1 MQGLGPDHRLEWCI
15 MEHHLRS
22 QPPAQPSTT
31 VPSSTSL
38 HPMVP
43 TTGWS
48 ETMQGREECPPCSDW
63 KELEGGSRDCL
74 PSLSPS
80 GFSFSIQVFLSI
92 SYVHVTDGEG
102 RGQRDSPGPRERREA
117 PGARRGSYKNPNAH
131 CRSPS
136 SRRQQ
141 SAAGPGRQRPGCG
154 GDGRPSCLPR
164 GGTHPKPQA
173 AMTRPR
179 PSPYSL
185 GKTNKKA

>member
-1 MQGLGPDHRLEWCI
+1 MQGLGPDHRPEWCI

-92 SYVHVTDGEG
+92 SYVHVTEGEG

-117 PGARRGSYKNPNAH
+117 PGARRGSYKNPMRVAA
-131 CRSPS
+131 PPPPDA
-136 SRRQQ
+136 SRAQLARGGSDQ
-141 SAAGPGRQRPGCG
+141 AAEGMAGPPAFPGEA
-154 GDGRPSCLPR
+154 RTQSHRL
-164 GGTHPKPQA
+164 Q
-173 AMTRPR
+173 
-179 PSPYSL
+179 
-185 GKTNKKA
+185 

>member
-80 GFSFSIQVFLSI
+80 GFSFSIQVFLST
-92 SYVHVTDGEG
+92 SLRAREGGRETAPALGNAERLPEQEGAPTKTQCALPLPLLQTPAERSWPGEAATRLR
-102 RGQRDSPGPRERREA
+102 RGWPALLPSPGRHA
-117 PGARRGSYKNPNAH
+117 PKATGCND
-131 CRSPS
+131 
-136 SRRQQ
+136 
-141 SAAGPGRQRPGCG
+141 AA
-154 GDGRPSCLPR
+154 
-164 GGTHPKPQA
+164 QA
-173 AMTRPR
+173 E
-179 PSPYSL
+179 SL
-185 GKTNKKA
+185 QFG